1 MFMNAFGTET
11 WRKGLNYYLNI
22 RAYDNTTPEELH
34 ANLQIA
40 VNEDNL
46 APPNVDDVMR
56 SWETQSGFP
65 YINVTKNGR
74 YFEFEQNRFV
84 YTNRSSENV
93 WFVPMSYATGSN
105 PNFTNTM
112 AEFWLSERNMILA
125 GSVAEDEW
133 IIFNVQQTGYYRVNY
148 DTRSWQLITDHLST
162 DSFDQI
168 HVLNRAQLVDDSH
181 HLARAGLLNY
191 DTLMNVMNYLEREI
205 DYIPWASSNR
215 ANTLIN
221 RYLVGSRIY
230 PQYQAFM
237 RKNVERLFLRL
248 GVFSINGE
256 QRVDRYARTIA
267 INIAC
272 QAQHPEC
279 LAATHQR
286 ASNVADDTE
295 AIEVD
300 LVSTI
305 YCNGLRTAN
314 ESVFDAF
321 WNKTLESTSQS
332 RRNTIISALGCIQEP
347 DILYD
352 YLLRSIDPESALSN
366 NERSRALI
374 SPMNY
379 GEESVRTMIRFV
391 REQWNSLVA
400 NQISSMS
407 SNIAARVSNEA
418 LFDDFSLLLDELVDN
433 ARLTQNSANN
443 YRNSAMA
450 ILNWQAI
457 HLEHIAS
464 VLDPASE
471 TTVGSETEP
480 TTTDLQPETMDPE
493 PETTSIVVNL
503 S

>member
-11 WRKGLNYYLNI
+11 WRKGLNYHINN
-22 RAYDNTTPEELH
+22 RAFENTTPEDLH
-34 ANLQIA
+34 ASLQRA
-40 VNEDNL
+40 VNEDSL
-46 APPNVDDVMR
+46 APPTVDNYMR

-65 YINVTKNGR
+65 YVTVTKNGS
-74 YFEFEQNRFV
+74 YLEFEQNRFL

-93 WFVPMSYATGSN
+93 WFIPMTFATGSN
-105 PNFTNTM
+105 PNFNNTI
-112 AEFWLSERNMILA
+112 ANFWLYGRNRIMA
-125 GSVAEDEW
+125 SAVAENEW

-148 DTRSWQLITDHLST
+148 DTHSWRLITDHLST
-162 DSFDQI
+162 ENFDQI

-191 DTLMNVMNYLEREI
+191 DTLMNVMNYLERET

-248 GVFSINGE
+248 GVFSINNE

-279 LAATHQR
+279 LAAANQR
-286 ASNVADDTE
+286 VLNVADNMENIE
-295 AIEVD
+295 AD

-314 ESVFDAF
+314 EHVFAAF
-321 WNKTLESTSQS
+321 LNKTLESTSQS
-332 RRNTIISALGCIQEP
+332 QRNVIISALGCIQDP
-347 DILYD
+347 DILYQ
-352 YLLRSIDPESALSN
+352 YLSMAIDPEVTLTN
-366 NERSRALI
+366 NERSRALT

-391 REQWNSLVA
+391 REQSTGLTA
-400 NQISSMS
+400 NQVSTMS

-418 LFDDFSLLLDELVDN
+418 LFDDFALLLDELVSN
-433 ARLTQNSANN
+433 ERLTQNSANN

-450 ILNWQAI
+450 ILNWQEI

-464 VLDPASE
+464 VLDPTPPEE
-471 TTVGSETEP
+471 TTTPDWP
-480 TTTDLQPETMDPE
+480 TAVSDL
-493 PETTSIVVNL
+493 
-503 S
+503 